1 MGEVYLARDSRLGRD
16 VAIKVLPTDRLAD
29 EKRRKRFARE
39 ARAASALN
47 HPNIVTIYEIESSD
61 GIDFIVMEYVPGRTL
76 EALIRPQMRLV
87 DALEIAVPIAD
98 ALARAH
104 AAGIVHRDLKPTNVV
119 FSDDGVVKVLDFGLA
134 KLVDEAVADPERDT
148 ATADGVSLSR
158 PGTVIGTP
166 GYMSPE
172 QATGGT
178 VDSRSDV
185 FAFGAL
191 LYEMVTGTRA
201 FARNTAS
208 ETLAAVVRDD
218 PKAAVELVPDLPRQ
232 LGRLIQR
239 CLAKQPDRRAQH
251 MSDVKVEL
259 LEIKE
264 ELGSQPGR
272 AAVRKARPQPM
283 LGVALA
289 VALGAGVGI
298 GVALRRPSDRSGQV
312 VTRFSLPL
320 PEGTKP
326 APATPSVAISR
337 DGSRLAIAAQ
347 TGTVSALYVRA
358 MDGLDWK
365 RLQGT
370 EGAFG
375 PSFSPDGEWLSFFS
389 PGKLSRASL
398 AGGSPQLICRVTA
411 TVNSRST
418 SSWGERDIVYA
429 GFPAPGLW
437 RCPVA
442 GGQPERLTRPE
453 DEHARPVFYMT
464 PRLIPDRSAV
474 LFASWSAGRPKI
486 EVFSLQSSKRLTL
499 VDAAGG
505 PAYAD
510 AGHLLYSGDNEILA
524 VPFDREKLSVHGL
537 PAAVVDGVRTSS
549 LPNSQADY
557 AISESGTLVYLPGRK
572 LQRRLVWVDRGGGVS
587 ALSIPP
593 GDYIYPASSPA
604 GDLIAVNVHHKAGR
618 DIWIGDPARGTL
630 SPLTS
635 DGDAFVSLWSPDAKS
650 LVFTSSESG
659 QYNLFRK
666 GLDGSRPKR
675 LTESRH
681 AQRATSW
688 SLDGRLLL
696 FNDIDPTTRLDVW
709 VLPLE
714 GDPRPFPVVK
724 TAANESSATFSLT
737 NRTSRAG
744 SRCTCRPIPAAKD
757 IRPRTREARIRRGTA
772 TAGSSSTWPAI
783 R

>member
-1 MGEVYLARDSRLGRD
+1 
-16 VAIKVLPTDRLAD
+16 
-29 EKRRKRFARE
+29 
-39 ARAASALN
+39 
-47 HPNIVTIYEIESSD
+47 
-61 GIDFIVMEYVPGRTL
+61 
-76 EALIRPQMRLV
+76 
-87 DALEIAVPIAD
+87 
-98 ALARAH
+98 
-104 AAGIVHRDLKPTNVV
+104 
-119 FSDDGVVKVLDFGLA
+119 
-134 KLVDEAVADPERDT
+134 
-148 ATADGVSLSR
+148 
-158 PGTVIGTP
+158 
-166 GYMSPE
+166 
-172 QATGGT
+172 
-178 VDSRSDV
+178 
-185 FAFGAL
+185 
-191 LYEMVTGTRA
+191 
-201 FARNTAS
+201 
-208 ETLAAVVRDD
+208 
-218 PKAAVELVPDLPRQ
+218 
-232 LGRLIQR
+232 
-239 CLAKQPDRRAQH
+239 
-251 MSDVKVEL
+251 
-259 LEIKE
+259 
-264 ELGSQPGR
+264 
-272 AAVRKARPQPM
+272 
-283 LGVALA
+283 
-289 VALGAGVGI
+289 
-298 GVALRRPSDRSGQV
+298 
-312 VTRFSLPL
+312 
-320 PEGTKP
+320 
-326 APATPSVAISR
+326 
-337 DGSRLAIAAQ
+337 
-347 TGTVSALYVRA
+347 

-724 TAANESSATFSLT
+724 TAANESSATFSPDGKWLAYQSDESGRFEVYVQAYPSGERHQASNQGGTHPSWNSNGRELFYLAGDQMMKLT
-737 NRTSRAG
+737 FGGGPPLRLGKPEVLFRSRLVADSNLDRRYDVAPG
-744 SRCTCRPIPAAKD
+744 G
-757 IRPRTREARIRRGTA
+757 TRFLFAEDLTPDLPGLQLQVVLNFPDEIRRRV
-772 TAGSSSTWPAI
+772 AGA